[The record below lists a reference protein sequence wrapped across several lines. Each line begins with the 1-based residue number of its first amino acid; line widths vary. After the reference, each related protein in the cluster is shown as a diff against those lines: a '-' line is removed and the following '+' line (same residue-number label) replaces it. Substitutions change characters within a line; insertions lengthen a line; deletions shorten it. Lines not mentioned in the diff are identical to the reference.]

1 MPVNETAVSQNDA
14 VPGSATVVDRLERH
28 QVVLYLGAIL
38 TGLVA
43 GVVVPGPAELLEAA
57 ITPLLAAL
65 LYVTFLQIRLS
76 DLLAS
81 WRDRRFMAAVLLLN
95 FVLAPLL
102 IAVLSLAL
110 PADDAIRLGALLV
123 LLCPCVDYVVVF
135 AGLGGGDAR
144 RLLAATP
151 LLLLAQMLM
160 TPLYLLVLLGDGR
173 SVIEPEPFLWAFLI
187 LIMCPL
193 ALAWAT
199 QAWADR
205 SEAGRRTSAGAAT
218 TMVPLMM
225 AVLFVAVSSQVPL
238 VGSRFAEIAGVIPV
252 FAAFLVIMVAIGF
265 GVTRSFR
272 LAPEPSTAVVFSGA
286 TRNSLVVLPLAL
298 ALPVGAELAAATVIT
313 QTLVELIGMVVLV
326 WAFTCVARR
335 R

>member
-1 MPVNETAVSQNDA
+1 MSQNDP
-14 VPGSATVVDRLERH
+14 VPDPATVVDRLERH
-28 QVVLYLGAIL
+28 QVALYLAAIL
-38 TGLVA
+38 AGL
-43 GVVVPGPAELLEAA
+43 GVGLLVPGPAEGLESA

-81 WRDRRFMAAVLLLN
+81 WRDRRFMAVVLVLN
-95 FVLAPLL
+95 FALAPLL
-102 IAVLSLAL
+102 VAVLSLAL

-151 LLLLAQMLM
+151 LLLLAQMVM
-160 TPLYLLVLLGDGR
+160 TPLVLLVLLGDGR
-173 SVIEPEPFLWAFLI
+173 TVIEPEPFLWAFLV
-187 LIMCPL
+187 LIVCPL
-193 ALAWAT
+193 APAWLT

-205 SEAGRRTSAGAAT
+205 SQAGRRTSTGAAA
-218 TMVPLMM
+218 TMVPLMV

-238 VGSRFAEIAGVIPV
+238 VGSRFADIVGVIPV
-252 FAAFLVIMVAIGF
+252 YAAFLAGMVAIGF
-265 GVTRSFR
+265 VVTRLFD
-272 LAPEPSTAVVFSGA
+272 LAPELSTAAVFSGA

-326 WAFTCVARR
+326 WAFTCAARR

>member
-1 MPVNETAVSQNDA
+1 MNECAVSQNDA
-14 VPGSATVVDRLERH
+14 VPEAATVVDRLERH
-28 QVVLYLGAIL
+28 QVALYFAAIL
-38 TGLVA
+38 AGL
-43 GVVVPGPAELLEAA
+43 GVGLLAPDPAERLEAA

-81 WRDRRFMAAVLLLN
+81 WRDRRFMVAVLLLN
-95 FVLAPLL
+95 FVLAPLVV
-102 IAVLSLAL
+102 AVLSLAL

-151 LLLLAQMLM
+151 LLLLTQMLL
-160 TPLYLLVLLGDGR
+160 TPLYLLALLGDGR

-187 LIMCPL
+187 LIVCPL
-193 ALAWAT
+193 AAAWTT
-199 QAWADR
+199 QAWASR
-205 SEAGRRTSAGAAT
+205 SATGRRISDGAGAA
-218 TMVPLMM
+218 MVPLMM

-238 VGSRFAEIAGVIPV
+238 VGSRFTDIAGVIPV
-252 FAAFLVIMVAIGF
+252 YVGFLVIMVAIGVA
-265 GVTRSFR
+265 VTRMFR
-272 LAPEPSTAVVFSGA
+272 LAPEPATAVVFSGA

-298 ALPVGAELAAATVIT
+298 AVPVGAELAAATVIT
-313 QTLVELIGMVVLV
+313 QTLVELVGMVVLV

>member
-1 MPVNETAVSQNDA
+1 MNECAVSQNDA
-14 VPGSATVVDRLERH
+14 VPDPATVVDRLERH
-28 QVVLYLGAIL
+28 QVALYLAAIL
-38 TGLVA
+38 AGLGAGLLAPGAAEGLV
-43 GVVVPGPAELLEAA
+43 AA

-81 WRDRRFMAAVLLLN
+81 WRDRRFMLAVLLVN
-95 FVLAPLL
+95 FVVAPLVV
-102 IAVLSLAL
+102 AVLSVAL

-151 LLLLAQMLM
+151 LLLLAQMLL

-187 LIMCPL
+187 LIVCPL
-193 ALAWAT
+193 ALAWTT
-199 QAWADR
+199 QAWANR
-205 SEAGRRTSAGAAT
+205 SATGRRMSAGADAS
-218 TMVPLMM
+218 MVPLMV

-238 VGSRFAEIAGVIPV
+238 VGSRFADIAGVIPV
-252 FAAFLVIMVAIGF
+252 YAAFLVIMVAIGF
-265 GVTRSFR
+265 AVARLFR
-272 LAPEPSTAVVFSGA
+272 LAPEPATAVVFSGA

-298 ALPVGAELAAATVIT
+298 AVPVGAELAAATVIT

-326 WAFTCVARR
+326 WAFTCAARR

>member
-1 MPVNETAVSQNDA
+1 MPA
-14 VPGSATVVDRLERH
+14 PATVVDRLERH
-28 QVVLYLGAIL
+28 QVTLYLAAIL
-38 TGLVA
+38 AGLVVGLLA
-43 GVVVPGPAELLEAA
+43 PSPAENLEPA

-81 WRDRRFMAAVLLLN
+81 WRDRGFMVAVLVLN
-95 FVLAPLL
+95 FALAPLL
-102 IAVLSLAL
+102 VAVLSLAL
-110 PADDAIRLGALLV
+110 PADDSIRLGALLV

-144 RLLAATP
+144 RLVAATP
-151 LLLLAQMLM
+151 LLLLAQMLL
-160 TPLYLLVLLGDGR
+160 TPLYLLVLMGDGR
-173 SVIEPEPFLWAFLI
+173 SVIEPEPFLWAFLV
-187 LIMCPL
+187 LIVCPL
-193 ALAWAT
+193 ALAWLT

-205 SEAGRRTSAGAAT
+205 SAVGRRTSDGAVA
-218 TMVPLMM
+218 TMVPLMI
-225 AVLFVAVSSQVPL
+225 AVLFTAVSSQVPL
-238 VGSRFAEIAGVIPV
+238 VGSRFADIAGVIPV
-252 FAAFLVIMVAIGF
+252 YAAFLVGMVAIGYV
-265 GVTRSFR
+265 VTRLFR
-272 LAPEPSTAVVFSGA
+272 LTPEPATAVVFSGA

-298 ALPVGAELAAATVIT
+298 ALPVGAELAAAAVIT